1 MQNVDAWI
9 WFTQKNGLRTKR
21 RLELL
26 ERYGSPEKLFH
37 MSKQELKKEKLSI
50 RERLIFQDKDLSYVE
65 AVKERC
71 REVGIHILTY
81 NNPAYPEKLKEI
93 PDPPLVL
100 YVRCRERINLNEK
113 ICISMVGNRDM
124 TKYGELAANEIAKDL
139 AKAGIVI
146 VSGMAAGI
154 DSASHIGALRGGG
167 LTVAVLGCG
176 ADVVYPRHND
186 RLMQDIIHH
195 GMVISEYPPGTPPV
209 GKHFPVRNRII
220 SGLSEGVVVVEAPAR
235 SGSLITAELALKQ
248 NRDVFAVPGDINRT
262 HSRGCN
268 KLISKGAI
276 LVNEAEDVLKEYEI
290 KFRNILKAYNKQE
303 KSPEHKEEAFVYTE
317 QKEDILVVSESET
330 VFAET
335 PDLSGMSDIRKRITE
350 NLSLNPTS
358 LEKLT
363 EKTKLSADELSMEL
377 TMMEIEGVIR
387 QLPGKNF
394 VLNA

>member
-1 MQNVDAWI
+1 MQKVDYWI
-9 WFTQKNGLRTKR
+9 WFAQKNGLRSKR

-26 ERYGSPEKLFH
+26 EQFDSPETLFH
-37 MSKQELKKEKLSI
+37 MTKDEMKKKKLSI

-65 AVKERC
+65 SIKERC

-81 NNPAYPEKLKEI
+81 DNPAYPEKLKEI
-93 PDPPLVL
+93 QDPPLVL
-100 YVRCRERINLNEK
+100 YVRCKERINLNEK
-113 ICISMVGNRDM
+113 ICISMVGNRAM

-139 AKAGIVI
+139 AKAGIVV

-154 DSASHIGALRGGG
+154 DSASHVGALRGGG

-176 ADVVYPRHND
+176 VDVVYPKQNE
-186 RLMQDIIHH
+186 RLMHDIIMH
-195 GMVISEYPPGTPPV
+195 GMVISEYPPGTPPI

-220 SGLSEGVVVVEAPAR
+220 SGLSEGVVIVEAPAR
-235 SGSLITAELALKQ
+235 SGSLITADLALKQ

-276 LVNEAEDVLKEYEI
+276 LVNAAEDVLKEYEL
-290 KFRNILKAYNKQE
+290 KFRNILKQYQKAE
-303 KSPEHKEEAFVYTE
+303 KSQGSKEDSFVYTETKEEAFV
-317 QKEDILVVSESET
+317 VSAPET
-330 VFAET
+330 ALAET
-335 PDLSGMSDIRKRITE
+335 PDFSGMTDVRKRIAE

-358 LEKLT
+358 LEKLS

-377 TMMEIEGVIR
+377 TMMELEGIIR